1 MAYCYNGRMTTTSIN
16 NRKSA
21 FLSACA
27 AEGLYSPLKR
37 GQIKAVRIKYNLP
50 MPLWI
55 VQDDSR
61 RLAHGMYSV
70 PELVNFN
77 ANMNNLSPTI
87 AVASATPATVT
98 TKVESPAMEL
108 ARRVETLDQEMENLV
123 PRVNSCYVPYGSYK
137 DIERIVK
144 GRRFVPVYISGLSG
158 NGKTTMVEQICA
170 NNGREFVRANIT
182 KETDE
187 DDLLGGFRLLSGESV
202 WVDGPAIVAMKRGAI
217 LLLDEVN
224 LNPDKIMCLQPVM
237 EGKPVF
243 LKKIN
248 QYVYPAEGFNVL
260 ATANGKGQ
268 GGEDGYDKF
277 IGTQVMNEAFLERF
291 AMCVEHDY
299 PTRATEKKIVLSY
312 MKREEC
318 ADDSFAECLT
328 RWSEA
333 IRKTFNEGACDD
345 IVTTRRLEHIV
356 TMFGIFKDRLVAV
369 EKGVARFSKDTKK
382 SFLDLY
388 TKIDD
393 QVNMPAA
400 PAAPTAPT
408 QTPMDI
414 INESRI
420 DLDVKYED
428 RYEAKQGGAAWDAN
442 TKKWYITGQV
452 YLTNPSFWLKWTPK
466 VVSDTNYAVNA

>member
-1 MAYCYNGRMTTTSIN
+1 MARCYTVGMTNATAT
-16 NRKSA
+16 NRKTA
-21 FLSACA
+21 FLAACA
-27 AEGLYSPLKR
+27 AEGLTSPLKR
-37 GQIKAVRIKYNLP
+37 GQIKAVRIKHNLP

-70 PELVNFN
+70 PELVDYY
-77 ANMNNLSPTI
+77 ANMNNLAPTVTT
-87 AVASATPATVT
+87 APATVT
-98 TKVESPAMEL
+98 LAAESPAMEL
-108 ARRVETLDQEMENLV
+108 ARRVETLDQEIENLI

-137 DIERIVK
+137 DIERIIK
-144 GRRFVPVYISGLSG
+144 GRRFVPIYISGLSG

-187 DDLLGGFRLLSGESV
+187 DDLLGGFRLISGESV
-202 WVDGPAIVAMKRGAI
+202 WVDGPAVVAMKRGAI

-318 ADDSFAECLT
+318 VDDSFADCLT

-356 TMFGIFKDRLVAV
+356 TMFGIFKDRLNAV

-388 TKIDD
+388 TKIDA
-393 QVNMPAA
+393 QVNAPAAA
-400 PAAPTAPT
+400 PAPAEGTTTVTDSPT
-408 QTPMDI
+408 
-414 INESRI
+414 SRV
-420 DLDVKYED
+420 DLDVAYAD
-428 RYEAKQGGAAWDAN
+428 RFEVKQGGASWDAN
-442 TKKWYITGQV
+442 AKKWYISGAI
-452 YLTNPSFWLKWTPK
+452 YNSNPAFWSKWNPK
-466 VVSDTNYAVNA
+466 INSDTQYAINA

>member
-1 MAYCYNGRMTTTSIN
+1 MNTATTD
-16 NRKSA
+16 NRKNR
-21 FLSACA
+21 FLAACA
-27 AEGLYSPLKR
+27 AEGLTSPLKR
-37 GQIKAVRIKYNLP
+37 GQIKAVRIKHNLP

-70 PELVNFN
+70 PELVDYYS
-77 ANMNNLSPTI
+77 NMNNLSPTV
-87 AVASATPATVT
+87 AVAPATVT
-98 TKVESPAMEL
+98 VKAESPAMEL
-108 ARRVETLDQEMENLV
+108 ARRVETLDQEIENLI

-137 DIERIVK
+137 DIERIIK
-144 GRRFVPVYISGLSG
+144 GRRFVPIYISGLSG

-187 DDLLGGFRLLSGESV
+187 DDLLGGFRLINGESV
-202 WVDGPAIVAMKRGAI
+202 WVDGPAVVAMKRGAI

-318 ADDSFAECLT
+318 VDDSFADCLT

-356 TMFGIFKDRLVAV
+356 TMFGIFKDRLNAV

-388 TKIDD
+388 TKIDG
-393 QVNMPAA
+393 QVNAPAA
-400 PAAPTAPT
+400 PAAPVG
-408 QTPMDI
+408 TPMDI

-428 RYEAKQGGAAWDAN
+428 RFEVKQGGAAWDAN
-442 TKKWYITGQV
+442 AKKWYISGAT
-452 YLTNPSFWLKWTPK
+452 YLTNAQFWSKWNPK
-466 VVSDTNYAVNA
+466 VNNDTNYAINA

>member
-1 MAYCYNGRMTTTSIN
+1 MARCYTGRMTTATTDR
-16 NRKSA
+16 RKNA
-21 FLSACA
+21 FLNACRS
-27 AEGLYSPLKR
+27 EGLSSPLKR
-37 GQIKAVRIKYNLP
+37 SQIKAVRIKYSLP

-61 RLAHGMYSV
+61 RLAHGMYCV
-70 PELVNFN
+70 PELMHPMNT
-77 ANMNNLSPTI
+77 NNLTPTVA
-87 AVASATPATVT
+87 AVAAVPSSA
-98 TKVESPAMEL
+98 PAMEL
-108 ARRVETLDQEMENLV
+108 ARKVETLEQEVENLV
-123 PRVNSCYVPYGSYK
+123 PRVNGCYIAYGAYK
-137 DIERIVK
+137 DIEKIVK
-144 GRRFVPVYISGLSG
+144 GRRFLPVYITGLSG

-187 DDLLGGFRLLSGESV
+187 DDLLGGFRLVNGESV
-202 WVDGPAIVAMKRGAI
+202 WVDGPAVVAMKRGAI

-248 QYVYPAEGFNVL
+248 QYIYPAAGFNIL

-277 IGTQVMNEAFLERF
+277 IGTQIMNEAFLERF

-299 PTRATEKKIVLSY
+299 PTRAVEKKIVLGY

-318 ADDSFAECLT
+318 VDDEFADNLT

-345 IVTTRRLEHIV
+345 IITTRRLEHIV
-356 TMFGIFKDRLVAV
+356 TMFGIFKDRVDAV
-369 EKGVARFSKDTKK
+369 SKGCARFSKDTKK

-388 TKIDD
+388 TKIDATASA
-393 QVNMPAA
+393 PAA
-400 PAAPTAPT
+400 PAADKTYT
-408 QTPMDI
+408 K
-414 INESRI
+414 I
-420 DLDVKYED
+420 DNIDNLRVDVNVKYED
-428 RYEAKQGGAAWDAN
+428 RYEVKQNGAQWDAAN
-442 TKKWYITGQV
+442 KTWYISGTI
-452 YLTNPSFWLKWTPK
+452 YNRSPEFWSKYDPK
-466 VVSDTNYAVNA
+466 INSTTNYALNA

>member
-1 MAYCYNGRMTTTSIN
+1 MAGCYTGRMTTATTDR
-16 NRKSA
+16 RKNA
-21 FLSACA
+21 FLDACR
-27 AEGLYSPLKR
+27 AEGLTSPLKR
-37 GQIKAVRIKYNLP
+37 SQIKAVRIKYNLP

-55 VQDDSR
+55 VQDESR
-61 RLAHGMYSV
+61 RMSHGLYTV
-70 PELVNFN
+70 PELINMN
-77 ANMNNLSPTI
+77 QNMNNLTPTVA
-87 AVASATPATVT
+87 AVAAATDA
-98 TKVESPAMEL
+98 PAMEL
-108 ARRVETLDQEMENLV
+108 ARKVETLDQEIENLI
-123 PRVNSCYVPYGSYK
+123 PRVNPCYIGYGAYK
-137 DIERIVK
+137 DIEKIVK
-144 GRRFVPVYISGLSG
+144 GRRFLPIYITGLSG

-187 DDLLGGFRLLSGESV
+187 DDLLGGFRLVNGESV
-202 WVDGPAIVAMKRGAI
+202 WVDGPAVVAMKRGSI

-248 QYVYPAEGFNVL
+248 QYVYPAAGFNIL

-277 IGTQVMNEAFLERF
+277 IGTQIMNEAFLERF
-291 AMCVEHDY
+291 AFCVEHDY
-299 PTRATEKKIVLSY
+299 PTRAVEKKIVLGY

-318 ADDSFAECLT
+318 VDDSFADCLT

-356 TMFGIFKDRLVAV
+356 TMFGIFKDRVDAV
-369 EKGVARFSKDTKK
+369 EKGIARFSKDTKK

-388 TKIDD
+388 TKIDA
-393 QVNMPAA
+393 QANAPAA
-400 PAAPTAPT
+400 PAVPQAT
-408 QTPMDI
+408 MGVLDGD
-414 INESRI
+414 RV
-420 DLDVKYED
+420 DLDVKYDD
-428 RYEAKQGGAAWDAN
+428 RYEVKTLGASWDPTA
-442 TKKWYITGQV
+442 KKWFVSGKMYNS
-452 YLTNPSFWLKWTPK
+452 NPQAFNKWNPVTIPQG
-466 VVSDTNYAVNA
+466 STNYAMNA

>member
-1 MAYCYNGRMTTTSIN
+1 MNTATAI
-16 NRKSA
+16 NRKNA
-21 FLSACA
+21 FIEACRC
-27 AEGLYSPLKR
+27 EGLTSPLKR
-37 GQIKAVRIKYNLP
+37 SQIKAVRIKYSLP

-70 PELVNFN
+70 PELITN
-77 ANMNNLSPTI
+77 AMNTNNLTPTVA
-87 AVASATPATVT
+87 AVAAVSSD
-98 TKVESPAMEL
+98 SPAMEL
-108 ARRVETLDQEMENLV
+108 ARKVETLEQEVENLV
-123 PRVNSCYVPYGSYK
+123 PRINPCYVAYGAYK

-144 GRRFVPVYISGLSG
+144 GRRFLPIYISGLSG

-170 NNGREFVRANIT
+170 NLGREFVRANIT

-187 DDLLGGFRLLSGESV
+187 DDLLGGFRLINGESV
-202 WVDGPAIVAMKRGAI
+202 WVDGPAVVAMKRGAI

-277 IGTQVMNEAFLERF
+277 IGTQIMNEAFLERF

-318 ADDSFAECLT
+318 VDDQFADMLT

-356 TMFGIFKDRLVAV
+356 TMFGIFRDRVNAV
-369 EKGVARFSKDTKK
+369 EKGIARFSKDTKK

-388 TKIDD
+388 TKIDAS
-393 QVNMPAA
+393 VNAPAA
-400 PAAPTAPT
+400 PAVDPNATYT
-408 QTPMDI
+408 Q
-414 INESRI
+414 I
-420 DLDVKYED
+420 DNIDTLRVDLNVKYED
-428 RYEAKQGGAAWDAN
+428 RLVAKQNGGQWDPN
-442 TKKWYITGQV
+442 TKNWYISGVV
-452 YLTNPSFWLKWTPK
+452 YNRDPNMWSKFDPK
-466 VVSDTNYAVNA
+466 ISTTQYALNA